1 MVFAL
6 GSIAVASATA
16 ATLQEVLPYA
26 LVSLLVSTQH
36 PIISAIRADLR
47 FRDASFS
54 QLAGRCVTAA
64 SLAAAVALGIGG
76 DGLVTVGVAFVAGEA
91 ISLAAASLLLVRAAS
106 GSGDIAW
113 DTSSIRLRLAL
124 PYAANSMI
132 NISLHRLDVVIVAL
146 LMSAAQMTAYAP
158 ASRIQDALYVLPA
171 AVAAVALPHL
181 ARERGGPESG
191 RRMLRTVRR
200 LWRIGLAVTV
210 PTLIVLVVFM
220 PDAIRLALGPEYVA
234 AASPSRIIVWAIPAA
249 VIGGPLLAFL
259 VATGRGAQTTLAFAT
274 ALAVS
279 LALHLLLDPR
289 FGAEGAAVA
298 TVGRDVAI
306 AAVAALLVGRVVL
319 SGPAVA
325 RPRDA
330 ETSAEIRKETVP

>member
-1 MVFAL
+1 M
-6 GSIAVASATA
+6 AVANATG
-16 ATLQEVLPYA
+16 ATLPEVLPFA
-26 LVSLLVSTQH
+26 LVSLLVSIQQ
-36 PIISAIRADLR
+36 PIISAIRADLH
-47 FRDASFS
+47 FRDASLS
-54 QLAGRCVTAA
+54 QFAGRSVTAA
-64 SLAAAVALGIGG
+64 TLAAAVALGIAGG
-76 DGLVTVGVAFVAGEA
+76 GLVTIGVAFVAGEVIA
-91 ISLAAASLLLVRAAS
+91 LAAASVVLFRAAS
-106 GSGDIAW
+106 GSGDLAW
-113 DTSSIRLRLAL
+113 DTSSIRLRRSL

-146 LMSAAQMTAYAP
+146 LVPAAQMAAYAP

-181 ARERGGPESG
+181 ARQRAGPDPDHS
-191 RRMLRTVRR
+191 MLETVRR
-200 LWRIGLAVTV
+200 LWLIGLLVTIPALV
-210 PTLIVLVVFM
+210 VLVALM

-234 AASPSRIIVWAIPAA
+234 SASPARIIVWSIPAA

-259 VATGRGAQTTLAFAT
+259 VATGRGTQTTLAFAT

-279 LALHLLLDPR
+279 LSLHILLDPR

-306 AAVAALLVGRVVL
+306 AAVAALLAGRVML
-319 SGPAVA
+319 SGTATA

-330 ETSAEIRKETVP
+330 EIAIETREETVP